1 MPRVRK
7 IRWQGYTPA
16 LLLIVLLGLLSAC
29 GGPAGGMA
37 GAGGFSNEVFTNQ
50 VQVAADP
57 KGGLKWDK
65 TSYEAKAGA
74 VTFVVANTSPI
85 THNFVLEGNGL
96 RLTSKNFRG
105 QNPEF
110 LSLPNLTAGEYQIIC
125 TIPGHREGGMVAKLT
140 VR

>member
-1 MPRVRK
+1 M
-7 IRWQGYTPA
+7 
-16 LLLIVLLGLLSAC
+16 GLLVAC
-29 GGPAGGMA
+29 GAPDGGMA
-37 GAGGFSNEVFTNQ
+37 GAGGFSSENFPNQ

-57 KGGLKWDK
+57 KGALKWDK
-65 TSYEAKAGA
+65 TTYEAKAGA

-110 LSLPNLTAGEYQIIC
+110 LSVADLAAGEYQIIC
-125 TIPGHREGGMVAKLT
+125 TIPGHREGGMVAKLL
-140 VR
+140 VK

>member
-1 MPRVRK
+1 MQM
-7 IRWQGYTPA
+7 IRWQNCVPA
-16 LLLIVLLGLLSAC
+16 LVLATVLLGILVAC
-29 GGPAGGMA
+29 GAPDSGMGA
-37 GAGGFSNEVFTNQ
+37 AGGFTSDTFPNQ

-65 TSYEAKAGA
+65 TTYEAKAGA
-74 VTFVVANTSPI
+74 VTFVVTNTSPI

-110 LSLPNLTAGEYQIIC
+110 LS
-125 TIPGHREGGMVAKLT
+125 V
-140 VR
+140 